1 MRADRQGLMVLATS
15 DESDLEGG
23 PPRGISERRSGGD
36 QTRTMRIGLVTGTVG
51 VGKSTI
57 GFAAAERASE
67 AGISAA
73 FLDVDELSRLWP
85 APADDPFRDE
95 LILVNL
101 RSVVPNYESAGA
113 SLLVLAW
120 VIEDTEDLAGLEESL
135 GTSVT
140 AVRLVTSPTVVDA
153 RLRNRHQGPASGGL
167 AWHLQR
173 APELVA
179 IQDHLPLPTIDATKS
194 VDEVADEVL
203 STLSGGDPNKKL
215 GGNRIS

>member
-1 MRADRQGLMVLATS
+1 
-15 DESDLEGG
+15 
-23 PPRGISERRSGGD
+23 
-36 QTRTMRIGLVTGTVG
+36 MRIGLVTGTVG

-67 AGISAA
+67 GGISAA
-73 FLDVDELSRLWP
+73 FLDVDELSRIWP
-85 APADDPFRDE
+85 APANDPFRNE

-101 RSVVPNYESAGA
+101 RAVVPNYESAGA

-120 VIEDTEDLAGLEESL
+120 VIEDAEDLAGLEGTL

-173 APELVA
+173 APELAA
-179 IQDHLPLPTIDATKS
+179 IQVHLPLPTIDATKS

-203 STLSGGDPNKKL
+203 STLSGGGPNKKL
-215 GGNRIS
+215 GRNRIY